1 MSKFKEVYGRT
12 YGMFLT
18 GIPCIERLATAIPVF
33 RRFYRAHK
41 DAPRGY
47 NTYWIH
53 LVIQTKCGAP
63 VIGLNLKVRLCKHRT
78 YFGIRFR
85 FPLHGNQ
92 FDDTMFPKFTVFV
105 FGDSGY
111 GKLVTK
117 EVHNSEVSI
126 GKWYTIPVSLP

>member
-18 GIPCIERLATAIPVF
+18 GIPRVESVAMAIPVF
-33 RRFYRAHK
+33 RRLYRAHR

-63 VIGLNLKVRLCKHRT
+63 VMGQSLKVRICKHRT

-85 FPLHGNQ
+85 FPLEGNQ
-92 FDDTMFPKFTVFV
+92 FDDTMFPRFTVLV
-105 FGDSGY
+105 YADSDY
-111 GKLVTK
+111 ERLVTK